1 MTLILF
7 VLLLQTAVGQAT
19 SPPAAMQ
26 AYTEGQAAYEK
37 QENAKAL
44 EAFDR
49 AIALDAKNA
58 DFHHARCRT
67 LARLQRHAEG
77 IESCTKALDLR
88 PDSAPILI
96 DRGHYYINLRG
107 LDLALADLGRVA
119 ATKLEDYGLYYHL
132 ALALY
137 MKGDFAKAADAYV
150 GCVRNAATA
159 ENRMSCQAWQY
170 LALLRAGRND
180 EAKALLD
187 GFTPEPSASAGA
199 YIDRLLLFKG
209 VKTEEQVA
217 AAMAKDGLQQ
227 ATVGYGV
234 GVWHLLNGREQK
246 AREYF
251 EKAIAPPAQVTG
263 FGAVASYFELE
274 RMKR

>member
-1 MTLILF
+1 MTIVLIAM
-7 VLLLQTAVGQAT
+7 LLQAAPQVT

-26 AYTEGQAAYEK
+26 AYAEGQAALEK
-37 QENAKAL
+37 QNNAAAL

-49 AIALDAKNA
+49 AIALDAKNP

-77 IESCTKALDLR
+77 IENCSTALQLR

-96 DRGHYYINLRG
+96 DRGHYYINLRK
-107 LDLALADLGRVA
+107 LDPALTDLSRVA

-137 MKGDFAKAADAYV
+137 IKGEFAKAVDAYM
-150 GCVRNAATA
+150 GCVRTAPTA
-159 ENRMSCQAWQY
+159 ENRTSCLAWQY
-170 LALLRAGRND
+170 LALVRAGRRD

-187 GFTPEPSASAGA
+187 GFTPDPAAPSSA
-199 YIDRLLLFKG
+199 YVDRLLLFKG
-209 VKTEEQVA
+209 VKTEQEVA
-217 AAMAKDGLQQ
+217 AAMAKDPLQQ
-227 ATVGYGV
+227 ATVGYSV
-234 GVWHLLNGREQK
+234 GVWHLLNGREQQ
-246 AREYF
+246 ARGYF
-251 EKAIAPPAQVTG
+251 EKAIAPPAQLTG

>member
-1 MTLILF
+1 MTLVL
-7 VLLLQTAVGQAT
+7 VVALLLQTAQST

-26 AYTEGQAAYEK
+26 AYAEGQAAFEK
-37 QENAKAL
+37 QDNAGAL
-44 EAFDR
+44 AAFER

-67 LARLQRHAEG
+67 LARLQRHEEG
-77 IESCTKALDLR
+77 IAGCSTALQLR

-96 DRGHYYINLRG
+96 DRGHYYINVRK
-107 LDLALADLGRVA
+107 LDPALADLTRVA

-132 ALALY
+132 ALAHYLN
-137 MKGDFAKAADAYV
+137 GEFAKAADAYV
-150 GCVRNAATA
+150 GCVRNAPNA

-170 LALLRAGRND
+170 LALVRAGRRD

-187 GFTPEPSASAGA
+187 GFTPEPAAAASA

-217 AAMAKDGLQQ
+217 ASMAKDGLQQ
-227 ATVGYGV
+227 ATVGYGI
-234 GVWHLLNGREQK
+234 GMWHLLDGREQR

-251 EKAIAPPAQVTG
+251 EKALAPPAQLTG

-274 RMKR
+274 RMKK

>member
-1 MTLILF
+1 MTLILVA
-7 VLLLQTAVGQAT
+7 VLLQAVPAQ
-19 SPPAAMQ
+19 PPGPSAAMQ
-26 AYTEGQAAYEK
+26 AYAEGQAAYEK

-77 IESCTKALDLR
+77 IESCTKALELK
-88 PDSAPILI
+88 PDSAPVLI

-137 MKGDFAKAADAYV
+137 MKGDFAKAA
-150 GCVRNAATA
+150 
-159 ENRMSCQAWQY
+159 
-170 LALLRAGRND
+170 
-180 EAKALLD
+180 
-187 GFTPEPSASAGA
+187 
-199 YIDRLLLFKG
+199 
-209 VKTEEQVA
+209 
-217 AAMAKDGLQQ
+217 
-227 ATVGYGV
+227 
-234 GVWHLLNGREQK
+234 
-246 AREYF
+246 
-251 EKAIAPPAQVTG
+251 
-263 FGAVASYFELE
+263 
-274 RMKR
+274 

>member
-1 MTLILF
+1 MTVVLIGF
-7 VLLLQTAVGQAT
+7 LLLQAPTPPT

-26 AYTEGQAAYEK
+26 SYAEGQAAYEK
-37 QENAKAL
+37 QENAAAL
-44 EAFDR
+44 AAFDR

-77 IESCTKALDLR
+77 IESCSTALQLR
-88 PDSAPILI
+88 PESAPILI
-96 DRGHYYINLRG
+96 DRGHYYINVRK
-107 LDLALADLGRVA
+107 LDPALADLTRVA

-137 MKGDFAKAADAYV
+137 MKGEFARAADAYV
-150 GCVRNAATA
+150 GCVRNAPNA

-170 LALLRAGRND
+170 LALVRAGRRD

-187 GFTPEPSASAGA
+187 GFTPVPAATASAYG
-199 YIDRLLLFKG
+199 DRLLLFKG
-209 VKTEEQVA
+209 VKTEEEVA
-217 AAMAKDGLQQ
+217 SAMAKDGLQQ
-227 ATVGYGV
+227 ATVGYGI
-234 GVWHLLNGREQK
+234 GVWHLLNGRPQK

-251 EKAIAPPAQVTG
+251 EKALAPPAQLTG

-274 RMKR
+274 RMKK

>member
-1 MTLILF
+1 MTLVL
-7 VLLLQTAVGQAT
+7 VVALLLQTAQST

-26 AYTEGQAAYEK
+26 AYAEGQTAFEK
-37 QENAKAL
+37 QDNAGAL
-44 EAFDR
+44 AAFDR
-49 AIALDAKNA
+49 AIALDAQNA

-67 LARLQRHAEG
+67 LARLQRHEEG
-77 IESCTKALDLR
+77 IASCSTALQLR

-96 DRGHYYINLRG
+96 DRGHYYINVRK
-107 LDLALADLGRVA
+107 LDPALADLTRVA

-132 ALALY
+132 ALAHYLN
-137 MKGDFAKAADAYV
+137 GEFAKAADAYV
-150 GCVRNAATA
+150 GCVRNAPNA

-170 LALLRAGRND
+170 LALVRAGRRD

-187 GFTPEPSASAGA
+187 GFTPDPATAASA

-227 ATVGYGV
+227 ATVGYGI
-234 GVWHLLNGREQK
+234 GMWHLLDGREQR

-251 EKAIAPPAQVTG
+251 EKALAPPAQLTG

-274 RMKR
+274 RMKK